1 MVAVL
6 WAEHGLAPS
15 ETLSCPPHVLGRAVR
30 YLSDKAEAQREAR
43 ERQKFE
49 GDAERL
55 HQVLRSSGG

>member
-15 ETLSCPPHVLGRAVR
+15 ETLSCPEPVLQRAVR
-30 YLSDKAEAQREAR
+30 YLGDRAEAQRKAQEQQQFEADS
-43 ERQKFE
+43 ERM
-49 GDAERL
+49 

>member
-15 ETLSCPPHVLGRAVR
+15 ETLSCPEHVLQRAVR
-30 YLSDKAEAQREAR
+30 YLSDKAEAQRAAQ

-49 GDAERL
+49 ADSERM
-55 HQVLRSSGG
+55 HQALRSSGG